1 MDGNGRDDIRN
12 LLKTFGIKADEIVI
26 AHLARNPGDMPL
38 QIRLILEDRTD
49 YGDHISTQII
59 VPSSLNSIFPR
70 QNRDLRRDIFVS

>member
-1 MDGNGRDDIRN
+1 MDGNGRDYIRN

-49 YGDHISTQII
+49 YGDHPPETPLHLEIEGEI
-59 VPSSLNSIFPR
+59 
-70 QNRDLRRDIFVS
+70 RR